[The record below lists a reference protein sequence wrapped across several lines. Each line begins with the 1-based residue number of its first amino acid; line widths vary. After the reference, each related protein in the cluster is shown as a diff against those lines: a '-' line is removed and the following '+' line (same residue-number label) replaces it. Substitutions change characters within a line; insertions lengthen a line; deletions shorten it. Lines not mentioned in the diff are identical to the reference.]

1 MKNDSIVSRTEI
13 VWLISIVVKN
23 WYLLLFLP
31 LFSWLTAYFISYRIQ
46 EISSASCQ
54 ILLKDESSFQS
65 KFQETFNRSAAP
77 YSYEYTAG
85 QMRVVKSSSI
95 LGNVLDDLELDVRY
109 FIVGR
114 LKVTEV
120 YKHIPFK
127 VLFDERAKASF
138 GKRFDIQIIDANS
151 FHLSYESDG
160 VLKENIFK
168 IGQLITDDGLYLEI
182 QLLNGR
188 FYPSLQEL
196 NYQFQ
201 IYPRDALISKYKSSI
216 SVVNLDFTSIIEIS
230 LTDEISNR
238 AVDFLES
245 LSKYYLQTTIQNQ
258 IEVNENTL
266 EYIDDLLFE
275 ISGEVSKVE
284 LELDSFKTTK
294 NIIDIDREEISL
306 FEQLGELESLH
317 RKLEMELSSLDD
329 LADYMFNS
337 ENSDLLL
344 PPNMF
349 LRNIDEQILDEMNKL
364 SELRRSYDKSLIS
377 GKPDN
382 PLLIRRSVEIYELR
396 NEILNYKS
404 NQEKALRQRIVE
416 IGREITSLEM
426 RAKIIP
432 IKERQLLNIQKKISV
447 NEGLYDYLLSR
458 RAELLIAKAGLVPQT
473 KVIEQPRSKGVVYP
487 DKNSISYKAILVGF
501 SIAIIIILIR
511 EFFFRKVR
519 TRMELEQLTQQII
532 LGSVP
537 FQMGLDSNFKIDSAQ
552 SKNSIIQ
559 AFRSLRASL
568 QYLPKPGDCH
578 KILVT
583 SLMPGEGKTFVSANL
598 ACILALA
605 GKRVLIVDLDMHKPR
620 LHKVLGAELSPGAS
634 NLLSRGDDL
643 ESLIQKTHLDHLFV
657 ISAGPIPPNASELV
671 LQDGINELIKFAD
684 KNYDYLIID
693 TPPTALIADSLALMP
708 KVDVKLFVCS
718 TKSTSKTSVDYIERI
733 ILDNQIKGAA
743 LILNREKRERLD
755 YYYSKYGYGG
765 YGYGYGY
772 GGYGYG
778 YNNEYVDDSSSSV

>member
-1 MKNDSIVSRTEI
+1 MKNNSIVSRADI
-13 VWLISIVVKN
+13 IRIISIVVKN

-31 LFSWLTAYFISYRIQ
+31 VISWLIAYFISYRIQ

-65 KFQETFNRSAAP
+65 KFQETFNRSSAQ

-95 LGNVLDDLELDVRY
+95 LGSVLDDLELDVRY

-127 VLFDERAKASF
+127 VLFDARAKASF
-138 GKRFDIQIIDANS
+138 GRRFNIQILDSNS
-151 FHLSYESDG
+151 FHLSYELDG

-182 QLLNGR
+182 QLLNGG

-201 IYPRDALISKYKSSI
+201 VYQRDALISKYKSSI

-245 LSKYYLQTTIQNQ
+245 LSKHYLQTTIQNQ
-258 IEVNENTL
+258 IEVNQNTL

-294 NIIDIDREEISL
+294 NIIDINREEVSL
-306 FEQLGELESLH
+306 YEQLGELESLH

-349 LRNIDEQILDEMNKL
+349 LRNIDEQILAQINTMV
-364 SELRRSYDKSLIS
+364 ELRRSYDIGLIS

-382 PLLIRRSVEIYELR
+382 PLLIRRSVAIDDLR
-396 NEILNYKS
+396 NEILKYKS
-404 NQEKALRQRIVE
+404 NQEKALRQKIVE
-416 IGREITSLEM
+416 IRREITSLEM
-426 RAKIIP
+426 RAKFIP
-432 IKERQLLNIQKKISV
+432 VKERQLLNIQKKISV

-487 DKNSISYKAILVGF
+487 DKKSISSKAILFAF

-511 EFFFRKVR
+511 EFFFRKVH
-519 TRMELEQLTQQII
+519 TRIELEQVSHQTI
-532 LGSVP
+532 LGSIP
-537 FQMGLDSNFKIDSAQ
+537 FENGLDSNFKIDSAQ
-552 SKNSIIQ
+552 SKGSIIQ
-559 AFRSLRASL
+559 AFRGLRASL
-568 QYLPKPGDCH
+568 QYLPKSGDCH

-598 ACILALA
+598 ACVLALA

-620 LHKVLGAELSPGAS
+620 LHKVLDLEISPGAS

-643 ESLIQKTHLDHLFV
+643 EQLIQKTHLDYLFA
-657 ISAGPIPPNASELV
+657 ISAGPTPPNASELV
-671 LQDGINELIKFAD
+671 LQDGINQLIDFAE

-693 TPPTALIADSLALMP
+693 TPPTALIADSLTLMP
-708 KVDVKLFVCS
+708 KVDVKLFICS
-718 TKSTSKTSVDYIERI
+718 SKNTSRTSVDYIERI
-733 ILDNQIKGAA
+733 IEDNQVKGAA
-743 LILNREKRERLD
+743 LVLNREKRARLD
-755 YYYSKYGYGG
+755 YYYSRYGYGG
-765 YGYGYGY
+765 YGYGYGVN
-772 GGYGYG
+772 GYG
-778 YNNEYVDDSSSSV
+778 YNNEYGDDSNSLV